1 MTTNTHSP
9 SRRVRKVLPCLR
21 AVLAAG
27 TVALLGVS
35 ATAQASAEPEA
46 PPADV
51 SHQQVAL
58 TAAAQPNLATVPAPS
73 GGLLRSTGDVGTTE
87 AMLEGPVLTAQSDL
101 DTEVVVVGVSW
112 RGTDPGAVRLRAQT
126 DGQWSDWA
134 GLEVQRAEE
143 IMGTEGDVVLGAD
156 KVQVQVQGPRAE
168 VMLDVW
174 GSDPVAADLDA
185 EQQTRVDGS
194 SVGSPDAITPE
205 TTSSTVNGPI
215 INTRQQWGADESV
228 RKWSP
233 NYIEETKGITLH
245 HTAGVNDYTA
255 AQVPSILRGIYQYH
269 AVTLDWGDVGYNMLV
284 DKYGRAWEGRRGGVN
299 TSLRNAQALGM
310 NYTTAGI
317 SILGDYD
324 RVEVPRAGFEAMAA
338 VTAWKLDAHNL
349 SVNSTFRHT
358 NTYEGWTRTLPTV
371 NMHRDV
377 NQTVCPGRYFAARI
391 DEFRSRVSTYQSRRM
406 DAVQRIAGANRY
418 ETAADLAEASHPWG
432 AETVF
437 LAEGRATADVLSIG
451 PAADR
456 ADGAVLLT
464 QPTALPAATRE
475 RLEAL
480 HPKHI
485 VMVGGTARI
494 KDSLIYD
501 LRAEGYQVS
510 RVAGPTRYDTAAQI
524 AKSWPDSS
532 TLYVS
537 SGTSPAT
544 TLPAGAAAAHVGAPM
559 LLVDGSS
566 LSTSAREE
574 IARLNPSRVVV
585 VGSQGYVS
593 TAVAQEVRGI
603 LPDALMRRIAGQD
616 PYDTSIKLALDA
628 WPTSG
633 SAVLVNG
640 GSVVDGVAGTQ
651 LAAYQKAPLV
661 LTRYSCQTS
670 SVRQGLAALSTDLH
684 TVLGGSAV
692 IDLRAGTNG
701 C

>member
-1 MTTNTHSP
+1 MILTSLLSP
-9 SRRVRKVLPCLR
+9 LTRVRPLLAVAAAVVLSTS
-21 AVLAAG
+21 ASAAG
-27 TVALLGVS
+27 ATGNLVAD
-35 ATAQASAEPEA
+35 A
-46 PPADV
+46 PDV
-51 SHQQVAL
+51 THQQVAL
-58 TAAAQPNLATVPAPS
+58 SAAAGPSLATVPAPS
-73 GGLLRSTGDVGTTE
+73 GGVLRSTGEVGTTE
-87 AMLEGPVLTAQSDL
+87 VMLEGPVLTAQSDI
-101 DTEVVVVGVSW
+101 DTEVAVVGVSW

-134 GLEVQRAEE
+134 GIEVVRAEE

-156 KVQVQVQGPRAE
+156 TIQVQVQGPSVK

-174 GSDPVAADLDA
+174 GSDPVAADRDA

-194 SVGSPDAITPE
+194 SVGSTQAITPE
-205 TTSSTVNGPI
+205 TTSSTVNGPV

-245 HTAGVNDYTA
+245 HTAGVNDYSA

-284 DKYGRAWEGRRGGVN
+284 DKYGRAWEGRRGGAN
-299 TSLRNAQALGM
+299 TSLRVAQALGM
-310 NYTTAGI
+310 NYATAGI

-358 NTYEGWTRTLPTV
+358 NEYEGWTRTLPTV
-371 NMHRDV
+371 HMHRDV

-391 DEFRSRVSTYQSRRM
+391 AEFRSRVSAYQSRHM
-406 DAVQRIAGANRY
+406 DAVQRISGADRY

-437 LAEGRATADVLSIG
+437 LAEGRATADVLAIG

-456 ADGAVLLT
+456 VGGAVLLA
-464 QPTALPAATRE
+464 QPTSLPDATRQ
-475 RLEAL
+475 RLTAL
-480 HPKHI
+480 HPKRI
-485 VMVGGTARI
+485 VVVGGTARI
-494 KDSLIYD
+494 KDSLLSD

-510 RVAGPTRYDTAAQI
+510 RVSGPTRYDTAAQI
-524 AKSWPDSS
+524 STSWPGSD

-537 SGTSPAT
+537 SGTSAAT
-544 TLPAGAAAAHVGAPM
+544 TLPAGAAAAHLGAPM
-559 LLVDGSS
+559 LLADGSS
-566 LSTSAREE
+566 LSVSAQDE
-574 IARLNPSRVVV
+574 IARLNPRRVVV
-585 VGSQGYVS
+585 VGTQAYVS
-593 TAVAQEVRGI
+593 TAVAQQIRAI

-616 PYDTSIKLALDA
+616 PYDTSIRLARDA

-640 GSVVDGVAGTQ
+640 ASVVDGVAGTQ
-651 LAAYQKAPLV
+651 FAAYQKAPLV
-661 LTRYSCQTS
+661 LTRYSCQTA

-684 TVLGGSAV
+684 TVVGGPAV